1 MHIQEMVE
9 LRQFITVAHHVPG
22 RIRLKLD
29 PAVRS
34 HPKAM
39 ALAALVGKGNGAFR
53 ARLNV
58 LARSLVLEYDPDRID
73 PRLVEGV
80 FTQDDPQE
88 AAALADELSAA
99 FGLTP
104 QA

>member
-1 MHIQEMVE
+1 MAE
-9 LRQFITVAHHVPG
+9 LRRFITVAHHVPG

-39 ALAALVGKGNGAFR
+39 ALAALIEKGNGAFR
-53 ARLNV
+53 ARLNI

-80 FTQDDPQE
+80 FSEDDPQE

-99 FGLTP
+99 LGLTP

>member
-1 MHIQEMVE
+1 MPLQEMTE
-9 LRQFITVAHHVPG
+9 LRRFITVAHHVPG

-39 ALAALVGKGNGAFR
+39 TLAALAQKGNGAFR
-53 ARLNV
+53 ARLNI

-73 PRLVEGV
+73 PGLVEGV
-80 FTQDDPQE
+80 FTEDDPLE
-88 AAALADELSAA
+88 AAALADALSAA
-99 FGLTP
+99 LGLTP